1 MTRAAEQDAYP
12 WQSYI
17 DLNDQLKVWQKN
29 GLGFSGGGMY
39 LIDSNGI
46 ILSSSTNVED
56 LEPLIRQA
64 LGIK

>member
-1 MTRAAEQDAYP
+1 
-12 WQSYI
+12 
-17 DLNDQLKVWQKN
+17 
-29 GLGFSGGGMY
+29 MY